1 MWSGTIVTDDLR
13 MLFTEACIKRVL
25 AKVSQQ
31 LDPPA
36 LGHILTEM
44 HHAVKV
50 VDVGG
55 FGLLVAIFIHCNYI
69 NCYVGHT
76 HTRQVNDCII
86 VSGF

>member
-25 AKVSQQ
+25 SKVSQQ

-36 LGHILTEM
+36 LGQILTEM

-50 VDVGG
+50 VYVGG

-69 NCYVGHT
+69 NSYVRHAHT
-76 HTRQVNDCII
+76 DRLTMIA
-86 VSGF
+86 